1 MKGPVD
7 ISVIIL
13 TKNEEMNLPHAL
25 ASVAGWA
32 REIVV
37 FDSFSTDRTESIAR
51 AAGASFVQHRFE
63 DYSKQ
68 RNAALEGLRLAGSWT
83 LFLDADEQLT
93 PALKTE
99 IERALGHTDV
109 DGFELA
115 LKFVWRGAW
124 VKRGYYRTAYKTV
137 LFRTGRARC
146 DDRGV
151 NEHMLVDGR
160 VARLDE
166 PIHHEDHRG
175 LDAWLRKH
183 VDYAR
188 REASRAHDEA
198 LPPLSE
204 LTGTHA
210 QRKNWIRFH
219 LWQRMPPALRASALF
234 GKRMVLDLAFL
245 DGPEA
250 VEYHFLQALWFQLV
264 VGAFEAENAHRAQER
279 DESTV

>member
-1 MKGPVD
+1 MSLVD
-7 ISVIIL
+7 VAVIVL
-13 TKNEEMNLPHAL
+13 TKNEEANLPHAL
-25 ASVAGWA
+25 KSVCGWA
-32 REIVV
+32 KEVFV
-37 FDSFSTDRTESIAR
+37 FDSFSTDCTEAIAR
-51 AAGASFVQHRFE
+51 EFGAKFVQHRFE

-68 RNAALEGLRLAGSWT
+68 RNAALAGLRMRGSWT
-83 LFLDADEQLT
+83 LFLDADEQVT
-93 PALKTE
+93 PELKRE
-99 IERALGHTDV
+99 IETAIERSDV

-115 LKFVWRGAW
+115 LKFMWRGAW
-124 VKRGYYRTAYKTV
+124 VRRGYYRTAYKTV

-151 NEHMLVDGR
+151 NEHILVDGR

-188 REASRAHDEA
+188 REASRAHGEP

-219 LWQRMPPALRASALF
+219 LWQRMPPALRATGLF
-234 GKRMVLDLAFL
+234 GKRMLIDLAFL
-245 DGPEA
+245 DGPAA

-264 VGAFEAENAHRAQER
+264 VGAFEAENAQRAL
-279 DESTV
+279 ESDDSNA